1 MATNYTT
8 KTAALKATLADIRQV
23 AVGKKIEVGSGETTT
38 QITKDSVS
46 AEDLLISVDGK
57 DERQSVKTLI
67 QQAQED
73 AAAAAGIQIGGVVAG
88 TDTLTSGSDVDG
100 DGTADIATGGI
111 TKAKGMNFRGDVTVV
126 NNEDGTVDLWFMKAV
141 NPGEVSNGTGY
152 TNGSPMY
159 IASDATDPAA
169 WTLDG
174 TGTSAG
180 SKYSY
185 CSTPST
191 ETFTLKHASGGTT
204 MHATNKT
211 TQLKAEVFLA
221 GSTTATTT
229 VTTPAI
235 CEESTTS
242 KARNGSFSAT
252 SGGITITVSN
262 VIDNNSTED
271 APNGHTPG
279 FVRYSATVKVAEG
292 TVVPNGGVYQV
303 KVYRRIN
310 ETASW
315 SQVAATEKIYIYKS
329 DTMTASDAPTASLTY
344 AKDATKDKKLSGVSY
359 TTSATVTLSGKV
371 INTNRGG
378 ANAVA
383 PTARAWRSDSSGA
396 AVSFTG
402 ASNQSNQSNGTNN
415 STTIKAKTLTTS
427 GSVHTDEAEYTFT
440 ESATCSA
447 SAPTKAK
454 ITDLKIY
461 PVQQNGKMQNA
472 AAKTVT
478 LAEQSDWVYTSINT
492 ANSGNGTK
500 TIIVK
505 FHDEADRKL
514 ETLETVQAG
523 TKATFSPTAYSS
535 DVLLTADGYTKQA
548 LVQGGSLK
556 YPTSDVTGTYTSASG
571 SKFYVLPIAFDSS
584 ATQYSYLNVTV
595 SGWGSSYNNENV
607 RMYLVCHKNDGTSAT
622 QCLNWFKNA
631 SGCPNGATPCA
642 ENSTL
647 SGGSWRCEI
656 NGAVFQLNGSAATDA
671 KAGKY
676 YLVVEMVNKNTE
688 VGQITLSV

>member
-1 MATNYTT
+1 MATNTNYTT
-8 KTAALKATLADIRQV
+8 KTAALKATKADMRQV
-23 AVGKKIEVGSGETTT
+23 QVSKKLTSKEVWIDDAEG
-38 QITKDSVS
+38 VS
-46 AEDLLISVDGK
+46 TNVLDLIND
-57 DERQSVKTLI
+57 
-67 QQAQED
+67 AQD
-73 AAAAAGIQIGGVVAG
+73 AATAAAGIQIGGVVAG
-88 TDTLTSGSDVDG
+88 TDTLTSGKDVDG
-100 DGTADIATGGI
+100 DGKADVADGGI

-126 NNEDGTVDLWFMKAV
+126 NNEDGTVDLWFMKAQ
-141 NPGEVSNGTGY
+141 NPGEVSKGDGY
-152 TNGSPMY
+152 QNGSAMY

-174 TGTSAG
+174 TGKSAG
-180 SKYSY
+180 AQYSY
-185 CSTPST
+185 CSTPNTYSL
-191 ETFTLKHASGGTT
+191 TLQHASSGTT

-229 VTTPAI
+229 VTTPVI
-235 CEESTTS
+235 CEDSVTT
-242 KARNGSFSAT
+242 KASGATTNRGGSFST
-252 SGGITITVSN
+252 TGTGITINVSN
-262 VIDNNSTED
+262 VIDNNSADD
-271 APNGHTPG
+271 APLGHTPG
-279 FVRYSATVKVAEG
+279 FVRYSASVSINESTI
-292 TVVPNGGVYQV
+292 VPNGGVYQV

-310 ETASW
+310 DKAAWAEVAST
-315 SQVAATEKIYIYKS
+315 QKIYIYKS
-329 DTMTASDAPTASLTY
+329 DTMTSADAPTASLTY

-359 TTSATVTLSGKV
+359 TTSATVTLSGEV

-378 ANAVA
+378 AATAA
-383 PTARAWRSDSSGA
+383 PTARAWRSNSSGA
-396 AVSFTG
+396 GVSFTG
-402 ASNQSNQSNGTNN
+402 AANQTNHSNATANN
-415 STTIKAKTLTTS
+415 YTISAKALTTS
-427 GSVHTDEAEYTFT
+427 GSVHTDEAKYSFT

-454 ITDLKIY
+454 ITSLKVY

-478 LAEQSDWVYTSINT
+478 LAEQSDWVYTSIGTTNT
-492 ANSGNGTK
+492 GNGTK
-500 TIIVK
+500 TITVK
-505 FHDEADRKL
+505 FHDESDRKL
-514 ETLETVQAG
+514 ETLATVQAG

-535 DVLLTADGYTKQA
+535 AALLTADGYTEQA

-571 SKFYVLPIAFDSS
+571 SKFYVLPITFDSS

-595 SGWGSSYNNENV
+595 SGWGSSYNNGNV

-642 ENSTL
+642 DTNAPAS
-647 SGGSWRCEI
+647 GSWKCEI
-656 NGAVFQLNGSAATDA
+656 NGAVFQLNGSSATDA

-676 YLVVEMVNKNTE
+676 YLVVEMVNKNTT

>member
-1 MATNYTT
+1 MATNTNYTT
-8 KTAALKATLADIRQV
+8 KTAALKATKADMRQV
-23 AVGKKIEVGSGETTT
+23 QVSKKLTSKEVWIEKDGESTNVL
-38 QITKDSVS
+38 D
-46 AEDLLISVDGK
+46 LISD
-57 DERQSVKTLI
+57 
-67 QQAQED
+67 AQN
-73 AAAAAGIQIGGVVAG
+73 AATAAAGIQIGGVVAG
-88 TDTLTSGSDVDG
+88 TDTLTSGKDVDG
-100 DGTADIATGGI
+100 DGTADIAQGGI

-141 NPGEVSNGTGY
+141 NPGEVSKGADY
-152 TNGSPMY
+152 QNGSGMY

-174 TGTSAG
+174 TGKSAG
-180 SKYSY
+180 AQYSY
-185 CSTPST
+185 CSTPNT
-191 ETFTLKHASGGTT
+191 YTVTLKHASDGTT

-221 GSTTATTT
+221 GSSTATTT

-235 CEESTTS
+235 CEESTTT
-242 KARNGSFSAT
+242 KARGGSFTAT
-252 SGGITITVSN
+252 GGGVTITVSN
-262 VIDNNSTED
+262 VIDNNSTDD

-279 FVRYSATVKVAEG
+279 FVRYSAAVAINES
-292 TVVPNGGVYQV
+292 TIVPNGGVYQV

-315 SQVAATEKIYIYKS
+315 AEVASTQKIYIYKS
-329 DTMTASDAPTASLTY
+329 DTMTSADAPTATLTY
-344 AKDATKDKKLSGVSY
+344 AKDSSKDKKLSGVSY
-359 TTSATVTLSGKV
+359 TTTATVTLSGKV

-378 ANAVA
+378 ANTVA

-402 ASNQSNQSNGTNN
+402 ATNQTNQSNGTNN
-415 STTIKAKTLTTS
+415 STTIKAKVLTTS

-440 ESATCSA
+440 DSATCSA

-472 AAKTVT
+472 AVKTVT
-478 LAEQSDWVYTSINT
+478 LAEQSDWVYTSIGT
-492 ANSGNGTK
+492 ANGGNGTK
-500 TIIVK
+500 TITVK
-505 FHDEADRKL
+505 FHDESDRKL

-523 TKATFSPTAYSS
+523 TKATFTPKAYSS
-535 DVLLTADGYTKQA
+535 DALLTADGYTEQA

-556 YPTSDVTGTYTSASG
+556 YPTSDVTDTYTSASG

-595 SGWGSSYNNENV
+595 SGWGSSYNNGNV

-642 ENSTL
+642 DTNAPAS
-647 SGGSWRCEI
+647 GSWKCEI
-656 NGAVFQLNGSAATDA
+656 NGAVFQLNGSSATDA

-676 YLVVEMVNKNTE
+676 YLVVEMVNKNTT